1 MQQKMS
7 TIFTIYITVVAP
19 PVKYKRWILGRW
31 AGPAFR
37 PGMLSHI
44 HVPDKI
50 TAVALTPMFLEI
62 VLRIQSSRNRLI
74 NHTLVL

>member
-1 MQQKMS
+1 M
-7 TIFTIYITVVAP
+7 TVVAP
-19 PVKYKRWILGRW
+19 PVKYKRRILGRW
-31 AGPAFR
+31 AGRAFR

-62 VLRIQSSRNRLI
+62 VLR
-74 NHTLVL
+74 V